1 MKSKA
6 YAVIGYSWDDPYDSG
21 YQTIMGVF
29 EDKEYAEAFI
39 EQKEKDIPVFSES
52 LCRLTSRIRGS
63 SYHYVIRNKEI
74 EYDSDAF
81 WKEVQ
86 RIGDALLEKAYEKY
100 SGFTDDEHDVNVSF
114 RVEEVDY
121 YKEAQQ

>member
-6 YAVIGYSWDDPYDSG
+6 YAVIGYSWDGPYDSG

-29 EDKEYAEAFI
+29 ESKEYAEAFI
-39 EQKEKDIPVFSES
+39 ERKEKDIPIFRES
-52 LCRLTSRIRGS
+52 LYRLTSRIQDS

-81 WKEVQ
+81 WEEVQ
-86 RIGDALLEKAYEKY
+86 RIKDTLLEKAYEKY
-100 SGFTDDEHDVNVSF
+100 SGFTDNEYDVNVSF
-114 RVEEVDY
+114 KIAEVDY
-121 YKEAQQ
+121 YKENQ